1 MGWKMGRRR
10 KKKNNL
16 IKILVSI
23 ILVGMLSFV
32 SYYYEDIEQVAL
44 EYYNEIS
51 TSTNNKAE
59 EQSIETEV
67 IDDKLQMHT
76 IDVGQGD
83 SILIMQ
89 EEKVML
95 IDAGT
100 RANGEKI
107 VEYLKDLGITKID
120 VLVGTHPHD
129 DHMGGMAEVIRNF
142 EIGEFY
148 APDNSNNDI
157 TTVWYQEFLDAI
169 IEKNIKWNF
178 PKVGDEIILG
188 EAKAKILSPEKE
200 YYENTNNYSI
210 VLRVSY
216 KTVDILLTGDAEEEI
231 ESVLVNSKFE
241 LASEVYKVG
250 HHGSDTSSSEEF
262 MKKVN
267 PKYAIISCKKGNT
280 YKHPSR
286 KVMNLLENLGI
297 NVYRTDKQDTIIMKT
312 DGTNIEFNVEP
323 STYEAGR

>member
-1 MGWKMGRRR
+1 MSRKR

-16 IKILVSI
+16 IKILASI
-23 ILVGMLSFV
+23 ILVRLLSFV
-32 SYYYEDIEQVAL
+32 SYYYEDIEEVAL
-44 EYYNEIS
+44 EYYNQIS
-51 TSTNNKAE
+51 IATNNEVE

-67 IDDKLQMHT
+67 VDAKLQMHT

-83 SILIMQ
+83 SILILQ
-89 EEKVML
+89 EDKVML

-100 RANGEKI
+100 RANGEKV

-129 DHMGGMAEVIRNF
+129 DHMGGMAEVIKNF

-148 APDNSNNDI
+148 APDNSDSDI
-157 TTVWYQEFLDAI
+157 TTVWYQEFLDAV

-188 EAKAKILSPEKE
+188 DAKAKILSPKKNS
-200 YYENTNNYSI
+200 YENINNYSI
-210 VLRVSY
+210 ILRVSY
-216 KTVDILLTGDAEEEI
+216 GTTDILLTGDAEEEI
-231 ESVLVNSKFE
+231 EEVLINSNFE
-241 LASEVYKVG
+241 LASEVYKVS

-267 PKYAIISCKKGNT
+267 PKYSIISCKKGNT
-280 YKHPSR
+280 YKHPSK
-286 KVMNLLENLGI
+286 KVMNLLENFGI
-297 NVYRTDKQDTIIMKT
+297 IVYRTDEQGTIIMKT
-312 DGTNIEFNVEP
+312 DGVNIEFNVEP
-323 STYEAGR
+323 GTYELGR